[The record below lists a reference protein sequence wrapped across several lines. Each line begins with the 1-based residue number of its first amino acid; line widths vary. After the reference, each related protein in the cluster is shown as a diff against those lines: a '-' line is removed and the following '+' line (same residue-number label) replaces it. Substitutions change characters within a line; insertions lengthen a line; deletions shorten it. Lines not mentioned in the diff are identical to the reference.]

1 MVSTT
6 EQERNGDNREKD
18 PETAIVEAPYCSF
31 SRGEKAF
38 IVTCVSAAAFF
49 SPVSSNI
56 YFPALNVLAA
66 ELNVSNTLINLTLT
80 SFLIFQG
87 LAPTFIG
94 SFSDVAGRRP
104 AYLICFIL
112 YLAAN
117 IGLALQTNYAALFIL
132 RCLQSSGS
140 SGTVTLAI
148 GVVADIATTAER
160 GTYLGYA
167 IAGVL
172 LGPAFG
178 PLIGGVLTQYLGWR
192 SIFWF
197 LTIVAGVVLLIFMIF
212 FPETCR
218 AIVGNGSIPPN
229 GWNMSA
235 LNWNQLRRQKTTS
248 SDQPIEALEEL
259 RTKARAA
266 RRIPNPADSLRILF
280 EKEGGLILLF
290 SAVLFAGFYGIVGA
304 IPSQYVLI
312 YGFNDL
318 QIGLCYIPVGIG
330 AMVSALLQGRLIDW
344 NFKRHAKRLGIPITK
359 GRQQVLKDFP
369 IERARLEVALPMIY
383 ISSCLLIGYGWA
395 IEYNAH
401 LAAPLVLLFFVALTL
416 TGSFNVMSTLI
427 VDLHPGKAGAATA
440 ANNLARCL
448 LGAGFTAAIIPMI
461 DRMGRGWTYTFMAFV
476 WLLLTPLLLATIKYG
491 PSWREARRVRDEKA
505 KAKVEENESKTS
517 TTATIENGTAE
528 KMMEESPTNGTVAR
542 PNEEAQ
548 AAEEA
553 DSGDAPV
560 RTAPVEATARGKE
573 TEVEAFEKI
582 APSTE
587 RA

>member
-1 MVSTT
+1 M
-6 EQERNGDNREKD
+6 
-18 PETAIVEAPYCSF
+18 
-31 SRGEKAF
+31 
-38 IVTCVSAAAFF
+38 
-49 SPVSSNI
+49 
-56 YFPALNVLAA
+56 
-66 ELNVSNTLINLTLT
+66 
-80 SFLIFQG
+80 
-87 LAPTFIG
+87 
-94 SFSDVAGRRP
+94 
-104 AYLICFIL
+104 
-112 YLAAN
+112 
-117 IGLALQTNYAALFIL
+117 ALFIL

-160 GTYLGYA
+160 GTYFGYA
-167 IAGVL
+167 TAGVL

-197 LTIVAGVVLLIFMIF
+197 LTIVAGVVLVIFVIF

-218 AIVGNGSIPPN
+218 AIVGNGSIPPD

-235 LNWNQLRRQKTTS
+235 LNWNQMRRQKKAGST
-248 SDQPIEALEEL
+248 QPVEALEEL
-259 RTKARAA
+259 KSKARAA
-266 RRIPNPADSLRILF
+266 RRSPNPADSLRILF

-304 IPSQYVLI
+304 IPSQYVI
-312 YGFNDL
+312 MYGFDEL

-330 AMVSALLQGRLIDW
+330 AMLSALLQGRLIDW
-344 NFKRHAKRLGIPITK
+344 NFKRHAKRLGMPITK

-383 ISSCLLIGYGWA
+383 SSSCLLIGYGWA
-395 IEYNAH
+395 IDYNAH

-461 DRMGRGWTYTFMAFV
+461 DAMGRGWTYTLIAFV
-476 WLLLTPLLLATIKYG
+476 WLLLSPLLVATIKWG
-491 PSWREARRVRDEKA
+491 PVWREARRVRDEKA
-505 KAKVEENESKTS
+505 KGKAEEKEGQ
-517 TTATIENGTAE
+517 AAAPAVMENGATENRSEEKPMHETAE
-528 KMMEESPTNGTVAR
+528 KQSK
-542 PNEEAQ
+542 EAYM
-548 AAEEA
+548 AEEV
-553 DSGDAPV
+553 DSGDAP
-560 RTAPVEATARGKE
+560 RPTAPVEMTAHRQ
-573 TEVEAFEKI
+573 
-582 APSTE
+582 
-587 RA
+587 